1 MSKLWPYGTQGSDD
15 LSSAKSHRS
24 RSRKIVKLWHATLNS
39 HWSPNFLVRLM
50 TYCFR
55 KHYKTPT
62 MPFNPTYQ
70 NVLNFAIISE
80 IAHTINY

>member
-1 MSKLWPYGTQGSDD
+1 VVEKIIKDSD
-15 LSSAKSHRS
+15 LPTCFPPGPNRLNEECYCL
-24 RSRKIVKLWHATLNS
+24 IATTR
-39 HWSPNFLVRLM
+39 NFLVRLM

-55 KHYKTPT
+55 KHYKTPI
-62 MPFNPTYQ
+62 MSYNPTYQ